1 MKMSLK
7 IYVSLTHGQSL
18 LVLGGRNA
26 DSAVETLCPERGP
39 RGGCDPGI
47 CRLPGRRSERRCCGR
62 RRFALLK
69 TGPWDTHR
77 GCLGP
82 RLRAGLPDC
91 HRVRRACHM
100 DIAAP
105 ARGAGILFSPVG
117 DGGCAPG
124 CRAAECMAP
133 HGAGEVTAGHRSR
146 VLIGGQPTPRRA
158 TWGCSGRTAGSQG
171 PWPVDPCGGPGSHG
185 RWCLRRST
193 GRQGRDPL
201 FRDEQGPRLVPRT
214 RRGPGPC
221 PRERSQGVPE
231 GTLVR
236 WPHRSFPHPSPAPH
250 RAHQPQRGA

>member
-91 HRVRRACHM
+91 HRVRWACHM

-117 DGGCAPG
+117 DRGCAPG

-146 VLIGGQPTPRRA
+146 VLTGGQPTPRRA

-214 RRGPGPC
+214 STEAWPGA
-221 PRERSQGVPE
+221 
-231 GTLVR
+231 L
-236 WPHRSFPHPSPAPH
+236 SP
-250 RAHQPQRGA
+250 GAESGGAGGDSG